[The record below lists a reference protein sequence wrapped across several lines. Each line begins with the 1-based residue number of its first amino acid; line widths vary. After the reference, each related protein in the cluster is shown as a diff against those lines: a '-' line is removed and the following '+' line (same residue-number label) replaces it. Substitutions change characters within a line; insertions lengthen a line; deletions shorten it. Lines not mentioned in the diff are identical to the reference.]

1 MFRQITIVGVG
12 LIGGSFALA
21 LRKHGYQGTI
31 VGCDRE
37 AVLQRAIAKG
47 VIDQAVLRPEE
58 AIAGSDLVLLAAPV
72 GAILDLVERLGPML
86 AADALLTDAGS
97 TKAEIMRRAKSV
109 FGKQAG
115 ERFIAGHPM
124 AGKENSGLEFADA
137 TLFENAVWF
146 LISDGDEEAP
156 LAGRAQE

>member
-21 LRKHGYQGTI
+21 LRRHGYQGTI

-37 AVLQRAIAKG
+37 AVLQQAIAKG
-47 VIDQAVLRPEE
+47 VIDRAVLRPEE

-72 GAILDLVERLGPML
+72 GAILDLIERLGPML

-97 TKAEIMRRAKSV
+97 TKAEIMRRAKAV
-109 FGKQAG
+109 FGKQAA

-124 AGKENSGLEFADA
+124 AGEKKNGLGVADA
-137 TLFENAVWF
+137 TLFDNAGWV
-146 LISDGDEEAP
+146 LNSDVDEEAP
-156 LAGRAQE
+156 LAGPAHG